1 MNRAIVATILLLL
14 TSSCASNE
22 KHPSGPPERL
32 PKNHVAAPVVRPSS
46 NIVITLERSGCFGNC
61 PHYTVTVS
69 TEGIVF
75 DGRQNVA
82 FTGKHVDRVDADE
95 VRSLAKKFVAADF
108 YSMDSSYDVLMTDQ
122 PLYVLSIVIDGQ
134 TKKVQDYRGARA
146 GMPAV
151 VTEMEEEVDKLA
163 RTERWIK
170 GRPMQK

>member
-1 MNRAIVATILLLL
+1 M
-14 TSSCASNE
+14 
-22 KHPSGPPERL
+22 
-32 PKNHVAAPVVRPSS
+32 
-46 NIVITLERSGCFGNC
+46 
-61 PHYTVTVS
+61 
-69 TEGIVF
+69 F